1 MCCIV
6 YFHRPAP
13 LPWKPLPGAPL
24 PGAQLHG
31 AQLPGEQLPGAQLPG
46 EQLPGEQLLGAQLPG
61 EQLPRAQ
68 LPGEQLPRAQLPVKQ
83 LSCPACTDLDRSLT
97 KTAVASH
104 FHMTL
109 SRQTTRGG
117 ASSSLL
123 KGLRSKA
130 AALKTRWSIFQ
141 CAKDVNIFFCFCFF
155 FSLVNLGMY
164 DLSASRSQHMTLSSL
179 NSPPCAYATD
189 ADYYWHVQSTQG
201 SQKFRSF

>member
-31 AQLPGEQLPGAQLPG
+31 
-46 EQLPGEQLLGAQLPG
+46 
-61 EQLPRAQ
+61 AQ

-164 DLSASRSQHMTLSSL
+164 DLSASRSQHMMLSSL
-179 NSPPCAYATD
+179 NSPSVRLCNRRWLLLTRTIYAG
-189 ADYYWHVQSTQG
+189 QS
-201 SQKFRSF
+201 KIP